1 MQQDLS
7 HAVVYIVDDDAAV
20 RDALA
25 WLLRTRRLVSECFES
40 AAAFD
45 AMLADPQRGLSDK
58 GEPRGPGCMLLDVRM
73 PGESGLALFARLQ
86 QAGITRAWP
95 VIFLTGH
102 AEVATAVE
110 AVKAGAFDFCE
121 KPFSD
126 SALVERVEQALRLS
140 MQRFAQNKD
149 LQSLRDKV
157 ATLTERERAVM
168 ACVLDGLLNKQIAEQ
183 LDISVRTVEVH
194 RARVF
199 AKMEVKS
206 AVELA
211 RLLHGLSLD

>member
-1 MQQDLS
+1 MQDLS
-7 HAVVYIVDDDAAV
+7 RATVYIVDDDSGV
-20 RDALA
+20 RDALS
-25 WLLRTRRLVSECFES
+25 WLLRTRRLVSECFAC
-40 AAAFD
+40 AADFD
-45 AMLADPQRGLSDK
+45 AMLADVQRGLK
-58 GEPRGPGCMLLDVRM
+58 AGQPRDPGCVLLDVRM
-73 PGESGLALFARLQ
+73 PGESGLSLFNRLQ
-86 QAGITRAWP
+86 ASGLTQAWP

-126 SALVERVEQALRLS
+126 NELVDRVEQALALS
-140 MQRFAQNKD
+140 CERFAQHKD
-149 LQSLRDKV
+149 RQSLQDKV
-157 ATLTERERAVM
+157 AALTERERAVM
-168 ACVLDGLLNKQIAEQ
+168 AHVLEGLLNKQSAEQ

-211 RLLHGLSLD
+211 RLLHGL

>member
-1 MQQDLS
+1 MQDFS
-7 HAVVYIVDDDAAV
+7 RATVYIVDDDSGV
-20 RDALA
+20 RDALS
-25 WLLRTRRLVSECFES
+25 WLLRTRRLVSECFAS
-40 AAAFD
+40 AAEFD
-45 AMLADPQRGLSDK
+45 AMLADPQRGLNAA
-58 GEPRGPGCMLLDVRM
+58 GEPRDPGCVLLDVRM
-73 PGESGLALFARLQ
+73 PGESGLSLFNRLQ
-86 QAGITRAWP
+86 ARGLTRAWP

-102 AEVATAVE
+102 AEVSTAVE

-126 SALVERVEQALRLS
+126 NELVDRVEQALSLS
-140 MQRFAQNKD
+140 TQRFAQHKD
-149 LQSLRDKV
+149 RQSLQDKV
-157 ATLTERERAVM
+157 AALTERERAVM
-168 ACVLDGLLNKQIAEQ
+168 AHVLEGLLNKQIAEQ

-211 RLLHGLSLD
+211 RLLHGL

>member
-1 MQQDLS
+1 MQDFS
-7 HAVVYIVDDDAAV
+7 RATVYIVDDDAAV
-20 RDALA
+20 RDALV
-25 WLLRTRRLVSECFES
+25 WLLRTRRLVSECFAS
-40 AAAFD
+40 AADFD
-45 AMLADPQRGLSDK
+45 AMLADPQRGLGDK
-58 GEPRGPGCMLLDVRM
+58 GQPRDPGCVLLDVRM
-73 PGESGLALFARLQ
+73 PGESGLSLFGRLQ
-86 QAGITRAWP
+86 QRGITSAWP

-126 SALVERVEQALRLS
+126 TELIERVEQALQLS
-140 MQRFAQNKD
+140 MQRFAQHKD
-149 LQSLRDKV
+149 RQGLRDKV
-157 ATLTERERAVM
+157 AALTERERAVM
-168 ACVLDGLLNKQIAEQ
+168 AHVLEGMLNKQIAEQ

-211 RLLHGLSLD
+211 RLLHGLE